1 MNTRVTAILEDALPE
16 LITVY
21 QFGSADTA
29 AMRPDSDLDL
39 AFLSM
44 HPENPVEV
52 WELAQRI
59 AQVVG
64 RDVDLVDLRRASTVM
79 AARVVSEGQQLLCI
93 DAEQCAAFEAYT
105 LSDYARLNEERRG
118 ILEDIRK
125 RGRIHA

>member
-1 MNTRVTAILEDALPE
+1 MDAHVREILEAALPD
-16 LITVY
+16 LIAVY
-21 QFGSADTA
+21 QFGSAGTP

-39 AFLSM
+39 AVLNA
-44 HPENPVEV
+44 HPEDPVAV

-59 AQVVG
+59 AEVVG

-79 AARVVSEGQQLLCI
+79 AAHVVSEGQRLLCT
-93 DAEQCAAFEAYT
+93 DAEQRAAFEAYT